1 MPLYQF
7 KCPACGLREDTTDRE
22 AILLCDE
29 CDVNLKRDYS
39 TVQLSPVMQ
48 EHYNASVNREVSSM
62 RQLNDIWKRQSD
74 DYSAHTGIEAR
85 FGPVDMKDVGATN
98 EGLDSTNA
106 VRRARGD
113 REVSVE

>member
-7 KCPACGLREDTTDRE
+7 KCPACGRTEDTTDRE
-22 AILLCDE
+22 ATLLCDE

-48 EHYNASVNREVSSM
+48 EHYNSSVNQEISSM

-74 DYSAHTGIEAR
+74 EYSAKTGIEAR
-85 FGPVDMKDVGATN
+85 FGPLDIKDAGATN
-98 EGLDSTNA
+98 EGLDSTNRQ
-106 VRRARGD
+106 RRAEGKA
-113 REVSVE
+113 EVSVE